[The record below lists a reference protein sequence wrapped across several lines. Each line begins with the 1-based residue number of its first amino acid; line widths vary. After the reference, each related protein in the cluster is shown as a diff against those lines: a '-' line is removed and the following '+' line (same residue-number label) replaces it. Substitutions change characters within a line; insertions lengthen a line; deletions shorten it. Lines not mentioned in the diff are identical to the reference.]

1 MFAFPSPK
9 NTLSLHKKQLEPTFR
24 YNAFGINFKS
34 EIELPEL
41 PELPQGNI
49 STHDVEIQ
57 WGDNPGELTN
67 VKGRGVLYQAKKND
81 FLFRLNSVG
90 SYRVQNG
97 SSITVKRLSSATDEE
112 IRLFLLGSAFG
123 AMIHQ
128 RELLPFHGST
138 VVKDGRAYVIGGSSG
153 AGKSSLAATLVKR
166 GFSLLADDISVLKTE
181 AGQPVVY
188 PGIPHLKLWEDVM
201 RKLEE
206 DVTQYP
212 KVRPQLLK
220 YRKPTGEE
228 FINKSAPLHSIVI
241 LNSKNTPGFEIKP
254 VKGVEKFN
262 LVKNNT
268 YRYQYLPGL
277 DKTVEH
283 FRMATELAGTC
294 RVYQLKRP
302 TSPLLL
308 KELADFFIE
317 EIIHKSA

>member
-9 NTLSLHKKQLEPTFR
+9 NTLSLHKKQLAPIFS
-24 YNAFGINFKS
+24 YSAFGINIKS

-41 PELPQGNI
+41 PPGNF

-57 WGDNPGELTN
+57 WGNNPGELTD

-90 SYRVQNG
+90 SFRVQHG
-97 SSITVKRLSSATDEE
+97 SSITVEKLDSATDEE

-128 RELLPFHGST
+128 REMLPFHGST
-138 VVKDGRAYVIGGSSG
+138 VVKDGNAYVIGGSSG
-153 AGKSSLAATLVKR
+153 AGKSSLAATLVKM
-166 GFSLLADDISVLKTE
+166 GFYLLADDISVIKTE

-201 RKLEE
+201 KKLEE
-206 DVTQYP
+206 DVAQYP
-212 KVRPQLLK
+212 KVRPQILK
-220 YRKPTGEE
+220 YRKPAGKE
-228 FINKSAPLHSIVI
+228 FINNSTPLHSIVI
-241 LNSKNTPGFEIKP
+241 LNSKNTPGFEIKA

-262 LVKNNT
+262 LLKNNT

-277 DKTVEH
+277 EKTVEH
-283 FRMATELAGTC
+283 FRMATELAGAC
-294 RVYQLKRP
+294 KVFQLKRP

-308 KELADFFIE
+308 EELANYFIE
-317 EIIHKSA
+317 EVVQK

>member
-9 NTLSLHKKQLEPTFR
+9 NTLSLHKKQLVPIFR
-24 YNAFGINFKS
+24 YNAFGINIRS

-41 PELPQGNI
+41 PPGNFI
-49 STHDVEIQ
+49 THDVEIQ
-57 WGDNPGELTN
+57 WGDNPGELTD
-67 VKGRGVLYQAKKND
+67 VKERGVLYQAKKDD

-97 SSITVKRLSSATDEE
+97 SAITVGRLNSATDEE

-138 VVKDGRAYVIGGSSG
+138 VVKDGKAYVIGGSSG

-206 DVTQYP
+206 DVTLYP

-220 YRKPTGEE
+220 YRKPAGED
-228 FINKSAPLHSIVI
+228 FINRSAPIHNIVI
-241 LNSKNTPGFEIKP
+241 LHSRNTPGFEIKP

-262 LVKNNT
+262 LLKNNT

-277 DKTVEH
+277 EKTVAH
-283 FRMATELAGTC
+283 FRMATELAGAC
-294 RVYQLKRP
+294 KVFQLKRP

-308 KELADFFIE
+308 EELADYFVE
-317 EIIHKSA
+317 EVVEKSP